1 MFYNIRI
8 VVFDITL
15 LDKSGLLI
23 LVFVMY
29 MNRLIILYI
38 NKRKRREKR
47 IRIALIAKVILI
59 LSQFPD
65 AAPLF

>member
-59 LSQFPD
+59 KPHFR
-65 AAPLF
+65 APLF

>member
-59 LSQFPD
+59 IVYTHQ
-65 AAPLF
+65 AIMI